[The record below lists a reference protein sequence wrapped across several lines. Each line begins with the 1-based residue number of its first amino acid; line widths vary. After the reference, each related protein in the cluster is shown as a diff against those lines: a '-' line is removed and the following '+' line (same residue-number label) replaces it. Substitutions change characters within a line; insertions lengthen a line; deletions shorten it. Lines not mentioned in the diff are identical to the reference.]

1 MTAEEAGY
9 LKKGME
15 EVITDSYTWL
25 FNGISYSV
33 AAKSGSA
40 QYGTQG
46 YEHSL
51 FVSYSPA
58 DTPEITVTVVVE
70 GGPQRTTSAAEIAKI
85 IYDAYYSMKAD

>member
-1 MTAEEAGY
+1 MAFTG
-9 LKKGME
+9 
-15 EVITDSYTWL
+15 S
-25 FNGISYSV
+25 NYSI

-51 FVSYSPA
+51 FVSYSPIEK
-58 DTPEITVTVVVE
+58 PEISVTVVIE

-85 IYDAYYSMKAD
+85 IYDGYYSLKK